1 MVASAKRREGVARV
15 ASTAGGRRTGGRRVR
30 RRGYGW
36 PAGHHLL
43 QLGNA
48 SLVESADAGGVG
60 PAALPLSNPIAL
72 AVAQDCLLA
81 CVHPVPHPQIN
92 TAHLAIHLRY

>member
-15 ASTAGGRRTGGRRVR
+15 ASTGGRRTGGRRVR

-48 SLVESADAGGVG
+48 SLIESADAAGVG

-81 CVHPVPHPQIN
+81 CVQPVAQRKIKS
-92 TAHLAIHLRY
+92 AQLAIELG